1 MNLRK
6 ALKYS
11 TPSLVFPYSKRVF
24 VYLSMVF
31 GLIHLL
37 GVAGYGQVFPLQP
50 LESTWLESLSPAVVN
65 LWIDDRY
72 GRHLVKEQ
80 HRWRSAS
87 EVFAEACWYQA
98 ALAVADYYLSPGP
111 RNTRD
116 LHLFLNLIQQV
127 ARQPAT
133 TLGYLPLH
141 NRLFAKPE
149 ECIQIGE
156 DSFIRQRLRPTYRPE
171 LQRFNSELTQP

>member
-11 TPSLVFPYSKRVF
+11 TPSLALPYPKRVLA
-24 VYLSMVF
+24 YLSTVF
-31 GLIHLL
+31 GLIHLFS
-37 GVAGYGQVFPLQP
+37 VVGYGQAIPLQP
-50 LESTWLESLSPAVVN
+50 LESAWVESLSPVIAN

-87 EVFAEACWYQA
+87 EVFAEACWHQA
-98 ALAVADYYLSPGP
+98 ALAVADYYLTPGP

-116 LHLFLNLIQQV
+116 LHLFLNLIQQI
-127 ARQPAT
+127 ARQPTT
-133 TLGYLPLH
+133 TLAYLPLH
-141 NRLFAKPE
+141 NSLFAKPDE
-149 ECIQIGE
+149 RIQIGE
-156 DSFIRQRLRPTYRPE
+156 DSFILQRLSPTYRPE
-171 LQRFNSELTQP
+171 LQRFNSALTQP